1 MTTGEWLSIAMMIGV
16 FLFLATGFPVAFTL
30 TGAALFFGLLGYSMD
45 AFSLS
50 FLGLTANRVF
60 AVMGNE
66 ILIAVPLYVYMGIM
80 LERSKVAEQLL
91 ETMGQLFGPIRGGLG
106 VSVCVVGGLLGAS
119 SGIVGATVM
128 AMGLISLPVML
139 RRGYDPAHTCGLIAA
154 TGTLGQII
162 PPSIVLV
169 VLGDQI
175 SNANVAAQRALGKF
189 SVDPVSVGDLMAGA
203 VFPGLLLV
211 LLYIAWQLFL
221 AWRWPQSAP
230 AVPRDELGG
239 ITGMALVWRVLQA
252 LVAPLVLLL
261 AVLGSTFAGIATPT
275 ESAAVGAVGSIAL
288 GGLHVAGKR
297 RWVILTGIVC
307 SLLLVV
313 LTTTVDLRVG
323 RSVTSTGQDIAIAF
337 AVVCCIG
344 VAVGLLDAMRH
355 LHRNGMLVSVAR
367 TTSKISAM
375 AFTIVIAAQ
384 IFSLVFRGL
393 GGDDLVHQFLT
404 ELPGG
409 KWAAIWL
416 VMLVMFL
423 LGFALDFLEIT
434 FIVVPLVAP
443 PLLAMGV
450 DPVWLAIMMAV
461 NLQTEFLTPPFGF
474 ALFYM
479 RAVAPPS
486 ITTLQIY
493 RGVVPFVILQLVG
506 LGFVAAFPELATWLP
521 KLIYG

>member
-1 MTTGEWLSIAMMIGV
+1 MTTGEWISVVMMVGV

-30 TGAALFFGLLGYSMD
+30 TGAALFFGLVAYPFD
-45 AFSLS
+45 AFSLT

-60 AVMGNE
+60 SVMTNE

-106 VSVCVVGGLLGAS
+106 ISVIVVGALLGAS

-128 AMGLISLPVML
+128 AMGLISLPIML

-162 PPSIVLV
+162 PPAVVLV

-175 SNANVAAQRALGKF
+175 SNASVQAQRALGKF

-203 VFPGLLLV
+203 LIPSLVLV
-211 LLYIAWQLFL
+211 LLYILWQLFL
-221 AWRWPQSAP
+221 AWRWPESAP
-230 AVPRDELGG
+230 AVPREELGDLA
-239 ITGMALVWRVLQA
+239 GMALFWRVLQA
-252 LVAPLVLLL
+252 LVAPIVLLL

-288 GGLHVAGKR
+288 GGLHVAGQR
-297 RWVILTGIVC
+297 RWLILGGIVC
-307 SLLLVV
+307 AMLLVV
-313 LTTTVDLRVG
+313 LATTVDLRVG
-323 RSVTSTGQDIAIAF
+323 RSVTSIGQDIGIVL
-337 AVVCCIG
+337 AVICCIG

-355 LHRNGMLVSVAR
+355 LHRSGILVSVAR

-393 GGDDLVHQFLT
+393 GGDDLVHHFLT
-404 ELPGG
+404 DLPGG
-409 KWAAIWL
+409 KWTAVWL
-416 VMLVMFL
+416 VMLVMFI

-434 FIVVPLVAP
+434 YIVVPLVAP
-443 PLLAMGV
+443 PLLVMGV
-450 DPVWLAIMMAV
+450 DPIWLAIMMAV

-479 RAVAPPS
+479 RAVAPSS
-486 ITTLQIY
+486 ISTMDIY
-493 RGVVPFVILQLVG
+493 RGVVPFVILQLIC
-506 LGFVAAFPELATWLP
+506 LAILAAFPALATWLP

>member
-30 TGAALFFGLLGYSMD
+30 TGAALFFALLGYSMD
-45 AFSLS
+45 AFSLT

-60 AVMGNE
+60 AVMSNE

-175 SNANVAAQRALGKF
+175 SNANVQAQRALGKF

-211 LLYIAWQLFL
+211 LLYILWQLFL
-221 AWRWPQSAP
+221 AWRWPNSAP
-230 AVPRDELGG
+230 AVPREELGG
-239 ITGMALVWRVLQA
+239 ITGIALFWRVLQS

-275 ESAAVGAVGSIAL
+275 ESAAVGAVGAIAL
-288 GGLHVAGKR
+288 GGLHVAGRR
-297 RWVILTGIVC
+297 RWLILIGIVC

-313 LTTTVDLRVG
+313 LTSTV
-323 RSVTSTGQDIAIAF
+323 A
-337 AVVCCIG
+337 
-344 VAVGLLDAMRH
+344 
-355 LHRNGMLVSVAR
+355 
-367 TTSKISAM
+367 
-375 AFTIVIAAQ
+375 
-384 IFSLVFRGL
+384 
-393 GGDDLVHQFLT
+393 
-404 ELPGG
+404 
-409 KWAAIWL
+409 
-416 VMLVMFL
+416 
-423 LGFALDFLEIT
+423 
-434 FIVVPLVAP
+434 
-443 PLLAMGV
+443 
-450 DPVWLAIMMAV
+450 
-461 NLQTEFLTPPFGF
+461 
-474 ALFYM
+474 
-479 RAVAPPS
+479 
-486 ITTLQIY
+486 
-493 RGVVPFVILQLVG
+493 
-506 LGFVAAFPELATWLP
+506 
-521 KLIYG
+521 